1 MFQNLAFVDS
11 TVSSSDVG
19 LVKHGHSLEAS
30 ILRKFYQA
38 PVVVDKFGRRSR
50 HAPIYY
56 TRKLSYFV
64 QILDFVPAI
73 YDSSGDLRKP
83 SELKEIGFNSPM
95 VRNGVLGFL
104 NSSLFYWLIT
114 TFSDCR
120 NLNKREIEMSRLDT
134 ADEDVLEQL
143 GIVTNALMADI
154 KAHSEMQ
161 TINYKKMGTL
171 KIQSTYPR
179 LSKTIIDKLDAILAD
194 HYGFTDEEL
203 DFIINYDIKYRMG
216 REGSEVV

>member
-1 MFQNLAFVDS
+1 
-11 TVSSSDVG
+11 
-19 LVKHGHSLEAS
+19 
-30 ILRKFYQA
+30 
-38 PVVVDKFGRRSR
+38 
-50 HAPIYY
+50 
-56 TRKLSYFV
+56 
-64 QILDFVPAI
+64 
-73 YDSSGDLRKP
+73 
-83 SELKEIGFNSPM
+83 
-95 VRNGVLGFL
+95 
-104 NSSLFYWLIT
+104 
-114 TFSDCR
+114 
-120 NLNKREIEMSRLDT
+120 MSRLDT

-194 HYGFTDEEL
+194 HYGFTDGEL

-216 REGSEVV
+216 REGSEVA